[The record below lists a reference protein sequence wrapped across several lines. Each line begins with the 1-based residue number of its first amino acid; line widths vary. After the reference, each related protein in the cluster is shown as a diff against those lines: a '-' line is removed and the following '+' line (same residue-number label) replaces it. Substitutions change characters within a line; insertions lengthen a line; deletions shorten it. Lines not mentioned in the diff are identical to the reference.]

1 MKKSYRLAILSTLLI
16 GVLFAGWRL
25 NRVDVTVITGTGIT
39 GGVKKDAAQNTAT
52 SSQNQSPTGA
62 SLQQTTNQ
70 TENFT
75 VVTESPHP
83 QPDKKRANQVVAADG
98 TTYPLRIYK
107 PLLTPND
114 PSSSQWWVSQTGLP
128 AAWDAGTGSQNTTV
142 AVIDSGYALNHEEL
156 SNRWALNDGEQG
168 ATGNQAI
175 SKLNCSDSNLSLN
188 ESCNLIDDDFDGI
201 VDNESGSTNIQ
212 NPSKRNCTDSG
223 LPLDKSCNNVDD
235 DNNGY
240 VDDFRGWDF
249 SNYDASVQAGEVNPN
264 GSNTTHGT
272 MVSGILGAT
281 GNNSKGIAGVN
292 WQTKI
297 LPLQALDDDEYGDTL
312 TVSRAVRYAA
322 DQDADVIS
330 LSLGSDLG
338 DSYLRQAVQYALDR
352 GSLVVAAAGNDGCDC
367 ISYPANYPEVIA
379 VGASN
384 PAGNPAS
391 FSNYGLNL
399 DIMAPGQSMTS
410 SSWSPNNGTS
420 AYASNIAGTSFSTPY
435 ISGLLALLRSH
446 QPQASWGELSGIL
459 MENAHHVDLVNSTR
473 INHIGFGYVRANNAV
488 TRATSTYSQD
498 VRYALTGVRSTDTLS
513 SSRAYQCESTGYGTS
528 PVYQSVKSNQV
539 KFTTSELQKVRDAAS
554 GWSVTHRGFVCV
566 GLPTDIPSS
575 IREIS
580 LPIEIYGSITP
591 KSAL

>member
-1 MKKSYRLAILSTLLI
+1 MKKTYRLAILCTLLLS
-16 GVLFAGWRL
+16 VLFAGWQFEREA
-25 NRVDVTVITGTGIT
+25 TVLSPAPQSPTSEIREDT
-39 GGVKKDAAQNTAT
+39 VNSAA
-52 SSQNQSPTGA
+52 SSQNSESTPTKKLTSSGDA
-62 SLQQTTNQ
+62 K
-70 TENFT
+70 NFT
-75 VVTESPHP
+75 LISENPKA
-83 QPDKKRANQVVAADG
+83 QPDKRRANQVVAADG
-98 TTYPLRIYK
+98 TVYPLRIYK

-114 PSSSQWWVSQTGLP
+114 PSSNQWWVSQTGLP
-128 AAWDAGTGSQNTTV
+128 AAWDAGTGSQSTTV

-156 SNRWALNDGEQG
+156 SNRWALNGGEQG
-168 ATGNQAI
+168 STTNQAL
-175 SKLNCSDSNLSLN
+175 SNLNCSDRNISLN
-188 ESCNLIDDDFDGI
+188 ESCNLIDDDFDGV
-201 VDNESGSTNIQ
+201 VDNENGATSLQ

-223 LPLDKSCNNVDD
+223 LALDKSCNNVDD

-240 VDDFRGWDF
+240 VDDVRGWDF

-281 GNNSKGIAGVN
+281 GNNNKGIAGVN

-322 DQDADVIS
+322 DRDADVIS

-384 PAGNPAS
+384 SAGNPAS
-391 FSNYGLNL
+391 FSSYGLNL

-410 SSWSPNNGTS
+410 SSWSPNNGTA

-459 MENAHHVDLVNSTR
+459 MENAHHLNLVTSTR
-473 INHIGFGYVRANNAV
+473 INSIGFGHVRAQSAV
-488 TRATSTYSQD
+488 ARATSAYTQD
-498 VRYALTGVRSTDTLS
+498 LRYTFTGITTTDTLS
-513 SSRAYQCESTGYGTS
+513 SNRTHQCESTGYGTT
-528 PVYQSVKSNQV
+528 PLYQSVKSNQV

-566 GLPTDIPSS
+566 GLPTD
-575 IREIS
+575 
-580 LPIEIYGSITP
+580 TP
-591 KSAL
+591 LIHT